1 MVLSLADLLVQP
13 NPRRRPMPLHRGWRH
28 AQNISSL
35 FDGKPSEKSKL
46 DDSALLRVEF
56 GQAIEGIIERDQIH
70 ALALVE
76 GECIVESQP
85 GPSMSLGCLLAARVL
100 DENLPHQLRAHRIE
114 MRTILEQHWF
124 LFRQSKIGLVHE
136 SRALQRVPGMFFSKL
151 VVR

>member
-35 FDGKPSEKSKL
+35 FDGKPAEKSQL
-46 DDSALLRVEF
+46 DDSTLLCVEF

-114 MRTILEQHWF
+114 MRTILEQHRF
-124 LFRQSKIGLVHE
+124 LFHQAKIGFVHE
-136 SRALQRVPGMFFSKL
+136 SCALQRVAGVFFPKL
-151 VVR
+151 VVG